1 MAVVDLRLQGKVDR
15 YSDKNE
21 TRWIVTLLISK
32 LQEVA
37 VSEERENI
45 GTAEGI
51 KRIVDDKKRRGL

>member
-37 VSEERENI
+37 VSEE
-45 GTAEGI
+45 
-51 KRIVDDKKRRGL
+51 